1 MTFLELKRLV
11 SYWVDDLDFGYFTE
25 IQVGDFINNALR
37 EIQKY
42 LVLAGENYYLRCVET
57 QIVNEQADYVL
68 PQDFMK
74 LNRLEMVYPG
84 QSVPCT
90 IDSITLN
97 QKALL
102 AVGPGEPLSY
112 FLKKGRI
119 VLVPKPNSLTR
130 TLRLFYTYRIP
141 ELVEDAEV
149 PDLPAEYHEAPA
161 IFAAYDCLL
170 KDGRDP
176 STLLVKKQEYIRL
189 MKEHADERTVD
200 QPREVVV
207 TEDYGYG
214 TIV

>member
-1 MTFLELKRLV
+1 MTFGELKALV
-11 SYWVDDLDFGYFTE
+11 SYWVDDLEFGYFTE
-25 IQVGDFINNALR
+25 VQVGDFINNALR

-57 QIVNEQADYVL
+57 EIVSNQADYVL
-68 PQDFMK
+68 PQDFLK
-74 LNRLEMVYPG
+74 LNRLEIAHPG
-84 QSVPCT
+84 QDIPSDVN
-90 IDSITLN
+90 SITLN
-97 QKALL
+97 QKSLI
-102 AVGPGEPLSY
+102 AVGPGEPNSY
-112 FLKKGRI
+112 YLKKGRV
-119 VLVPKPNSLTR
+119 VLVPKPNSLKR

-161 IFAAYDCLL
+161 IFAAYDCML

-176 STLLVKKQEYIRL
+176 STLLVKKNEYISL
-189 MKEHADERTVD
+189 MKKAADERTVD

-207 TEDYGYG
+207 TSDFGYG